1 MVRMI
6 AGRLITESTEV
17 EPGVVVVNP
26 TVTWNPSAS
35 LVEITLKDWNRDF
48 TEGTLAE
55 WTYVDAEVSTEDPY
69 EGPFCVNLTKT
80 GAYMVQT
87 LDEPVP
93 VYSVYEFSAWFKRK
107 ASGDAVILE
116 MRHTD
121 GTVNQVGASL
131 LTDEWFRF
139 YFDRSEMRTDKILSA
154 IAIISV
160 SGDFFVDKVFLGIT
174 TDVMAG
180 SVESLQAIPRSLQSE
195 VIARPKGKVL
205 ESGDVTFTGAAA
217 AWQLVAD
224 HTPDDGDRFELT
236 KILVSCEDAA
246 VYQLRWGGAVIGA
259 EEVYV
264 TGGIPFTDWF
274 PWNYHEMEGDGSLAF
289 ELYVIDPS
297 DASTATCYAE
307 IVGEDVLSGFND

>member
-1 MVRMI
+1 MI
-6 AGRLITESTEV
+6 AGRLITESTED
-17 EPGVVVVNP
+17 EPGVIVVNP

-35 LVEITLKDWNRDF
+35 PIQITITDWNRDF
-48 TEGTLAE
+48 TEGTLDE
-55 WTYVDAEVSTEDPY
+55 WTYVNAEISTEDPY
-69 EGPFCVNLTKT
+69 EGLFCVNLNQT
-80 GAYMVQT
+80 GAYIRQT

-93 VYSVYEFSAWFKRK
+93 VYTVYEFSAWFKRK
-107 ASGDAVILE
+107 ASGDAVILQ
-116 MRHTD
+116 MNHTD

-131 LTDEWFRF
+131 TSDGWNRF
-139 YFDRSEMRTDKILSA
+139 YFERAQMSTDKILSA
-154 IAIISV
+154 IEIISYA
-160 SGDFFVDKVFLGIT
+160 GDFYVDKIFLGISNQ
-174 TDVMAG
+174 VIAG
-180 SVESLQAIPRSLQSE
+180 SVETMQTIPRSLQAE

-205 ESGDVTFTGAAA
+205 ERGNVTFTGAAA

-224 HTPDDGDRFELT
+224 HTPDDGDRFELS
-236 KILVSCEDAA
+236 KILVSCEDDA

-259 EEVYV
+259 QRVFV

-274 PWNYHEMEGDGSLAF
+274 PWNYNEMEGDGTLTF